1 MCHGVHTCDAG
12 HDPYLVHAKSST
24 FLPELTVQV
33 HHAIEAG
40 KPGGGW
46 QPSSRKGDWLGRIE
60 MRKRGFT
67 VWGWVAGGGHPASA
81 LPPLCPQELKS
92 LLVTGPRTEALG
104 LMSPP
109 AVEPCTHVGAAGLE
123 SLPLVGASPAGSPS
137 SPRDLPEPRVTT
149 EHTNN
154 RIGESAC
161 VGVLAWSGLRGQ
173 WGDGCWAPGPHLEV
187 GTLGL
192 KGPRRGLSHGLVS
205 GRCFW

>member
-1 MCHGVHTCDAG
+1 
-12 HDPYLVHAKSST
+12 
-24 FLPELTVQV
+24 
-33 HHAIEAG
+33 
-40 KPGGGW
+40 
-46 QPSSRKGDWLGRIE
+46 
-60 MRKRGFT
+60 MRKRGFA
-67 VWGWVAGGGHPASA
+67 VWGWVGGRGRPTSA

-92 LLVTGPRTEALG
+92 LLVTEPRTETLG

-154 RIGESAC
+154 RIGELAC
-161 VGVLAWSGLRGQ
+161 VPSVVRVKRAVGRWVLG
-173 WGDGCWAPGPHLEV
+173 PGPPP
-187 GTLGL
+187 GWKTLGL
-192 KGPRRGLSHGLVS
+192 EGPRHGLSHGLVS